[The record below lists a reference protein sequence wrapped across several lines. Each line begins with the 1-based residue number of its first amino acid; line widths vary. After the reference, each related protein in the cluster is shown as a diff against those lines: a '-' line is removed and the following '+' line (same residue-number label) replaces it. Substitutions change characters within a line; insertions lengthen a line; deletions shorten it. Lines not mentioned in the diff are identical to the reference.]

1 MNCFALL
8 DDRAATA
15 AKPTSRLYTGLVREC
30 RCEDPGRLEA
40 VWAEAEREMRAGRHV
55 VVLAD
60 YEWGA
65 RLVGA
70 GEQGWES
77 GDQAW
82 GAGERGAL
90 RLLLFTDLRH
100 LSSQEVE
107 SWLATREAEA
117 LADGAGPPSTPSPTT
132 TPAPTASIGPGP
144 SSCPNSSPSPSPKP
158 CPNCHEGSGYTPDYE
173 RLCGDFHANP
183 LAYTNCGL
191 GAGLDSGASYGPNS
205 QPLPAPAG
213 VFNVHP
219 SLGAEAFSAALDR
232 IQALILAGETYQV
245 NFTYRLDFQTFGSPF
260 SLYRRLR
267 ASQPVPF
274 GSFLALPPG
283 PGTGT
288 GAGSGVGVSTGKG
301 IGLGT
306 SVGPCNQAG
315 TITSIDSGTLT
326 GTFTGEPTWILSCSP
341 ELFLR
346 HQGGR
351 LTARPMKGTAPRGA
365 DAATDATLARQLSA
379 DAKTRAENL
388 MIVDLLRNDLG
399 RLARAGG
406 VRVPALFQVEA
417 HPSLW
422 QMTSTIEAELPPGVT
437 FPQVL
442 RATFPCGSI
451 TGAPKHRT
459 MHWIRQLES
468 RPRGLYTGA
477 IGWIDLHGGEGM
489 AAPPEGIARRGLRG
503 IANQLPASGAAGE
516 SAKWGDAVQLGVADA
531 VSGCGATE
539 VPAGG
544 TAGELAREPNEA
556 VAGSPA
562 GGPTQRVAGGPA
574 RGPGDPAP
582 ACGDFCLSVAIRTLT
597 LGAPTV
603 SGSPLAPRPGT
614 LGIGA
619 GIVSD
624 SQADQE
630 YAECQLK
637 ARFLTALD
645 PGFSLFETLH
655 ATRSEGIRHLARHL
669 ARLRRSAACLGFR
682 LSLADIRSALTA
694 ATATLSPAHPWRLK
708 LALRKDGHFT
718 LGQAPLEPLP
728 PGPVGLL
735 IAPEPMDEVDP
746 LLAHKTSHRAS
757 YDAAIA
763 TAARQ
768 GAFDMLFC
776 NRQGLVTEGGRTNLF
791 AFLDGAWLTPP
802 LAAGVLPGVMRGLI
816 LDDPAWGAREAPLT
830 LADLRRADRLMVT
843 NALRGPI
850 EARLYP
856 E

>member
-1 MNCFALL
+1 MC
-8 DDRAATA
+8 
-15 AKPTSRLYTGLVREC
+15 
-30 RCEDPGRLEA
+30 
-40 VWAEAEREMRAGRHV
+40 AGRHV

-65 RLVGA
+65 RLLGA
-70 GEQGWES
+70 GDQGWGS
-77 GDQAW
+77 GEL
-82 GAGERGAL
+82 GSL
-90 RLLLFTDLRH
+90 RLLLFANLRR
-100 LSSQEVE
+100 LSSQEVD
-107 SWLATREAEA
+107 SWLAAREAEA
-117 LADGAGPPSTPSPTT
+117 LAGGGGLPPAPVPASATVSTPSSGPGSG
-132 TPAPTASIGPGP
+132 PDPGFGLSSGSGSRSCANSGPGP
-144 SSCPNSSPSPSPKP
+144 SFDPNPHP
-158 CPNCHEGSGYTPDYE
+158 
-173 RLCGDFHANP
+173 A
-183 LAYTNCGL
+183 
-191 GAGLDSGASYGPNS
+191 
-205 QPLPAPAG
+205 PAPAG
-213 VFNVHP
+213 IFNVYP
-219 SLGAEAFSAALDR
+219 TLGAEDFSAALDG

-245 NFTYRLDFQTFGSPF
+245 NFSYRLDFQTFGSPF

-267 ASQPVPF
+267 VSQPVPF
-274 GSFLALPPG
+274 GALLALPPR
-283 PGTGT
+283 PGIGAGAGTDTGT
-288 GAGSGVGVSTGKG
+288 GSSIGPSTVTGSS
-301 IGLGT
+301 
-306 SVGPCNQAG
+306 
-315 TITSIDSGTLT
+315 
-326 GTFTGEPTWILSCSP
+326 TGEPTWILSCSP

-351 LTARPMKGTAPRGA
+351 LSARPMKGTAPRGA
-365 DAATDATLARQLSA
+365 DARTDAALARQLNA

-399 RLARAGG
+399 RLARTGS

-442 RATFPCGSI
+442 RDTFPCGSI

-459 MHWIRQLES
+459 MHWIRQLET

-477 IGWIDLHGGEGM
+477 IGWIDPPGGAGM
-489 AAPPEGIARRGLRG
+489 ADPRAGLAHRGLRG
-503 IANQLPASGAAGE
+503 IANKLPAS
-516 SAKWGDAVQLGVADA
+516 
-531 VSGCGATE
+531 ATAE
-539 VPAGG
+539 AQAGG
-544 TAGELAREPNEA
+544 LVGGSARC
-556 VAGSPA
+556 
-562 GGPTQRVAGGPA
+562 
-574 RGPGDPAP
+574 PGDPAP

-597 LGAPTV
+597 LGAPMV

-645 PGFSLFETLH
+645 PGFSLIETLH
-655 ATRSEGIRHLARHL
+655 ATHGDGVRHLDRHL
-669 ARLRRSAACLGFR
+669 ARLRRSAECLGFR
-682 LSLADIRSALTA
+682 LPLADIRAALIA
-694 ATATLSPAHPWRLK
+694 AAAALSPDHPWRLK
-708 LALRKDGHFT
+708 LELRKDGHFT

-735 IAPEPMDEVDP
+735 IAPEPMDEADP
-746 LLAHKTSHRAS
+746 LLAHKTSHRAP

-763 TAARQ
+763 TAVRQ

-776 NRQGLVTEGGRTNLF
+776 NRQGQVTEGGRTNLF

-816 LDDPAWGAREAPLT
+816 LEDPAWGARETPLT
-830 LADLRRADRLMVT
+830 LADLRRADRLLVT

-850 EARLYP
+850 EARLYADQGQP
-856 E
+856 RTGG